1 MSFDG
6 LGHRIPVLGADL
18 FGQTPFERSAVAGW
32 QYERLIDGQVLQDR
46 IGEEVKVSAISRR
59 LIEGNDAV
67 GHERVIPSD
76 GWPRSRLCL
85 VENLQESALRHG
97 HFAGEV
103 QLRKAR
109 IAVRNAIR
117 AWY

>member
-1 MSFDG
+1 M
-6 LGHRIPVLGADL
+6 
-18 FGQTPFERSAVAGW
+18 
-32 QYERLIDGQVLQDR
+32 
-46 IGEEVKVSAISRR
+46 KVSAISRR
-59 LIEGNDAV
+59 LIEGHHAV
-67 GHERVIPSD
+67 GHQRVIPSD
-76 GWPRSRLCL
+76 GWPRSRLRL

-117 AWY
+117 AWYRPVSRDRVVDGFRVIGWRYRGIRAHGHGLADRVKGR